1 MEGRMVNHGQAGLYL
16 RFQADIWVEV
26 DPLEGVVTAVVVDQR
41 SMEHAVAV
49 VNSAGA
55 EIHGGDRA
63 DAEQYAAGE
72 WPSWDYR

>member
-1 MEGRMVNHGQAGLYL
+1 V
-16 RFQADIWVEV
+16 
-26 DPLEGVVTAVVVDQR
+26 EGVVTAVVVDQR

-55 EIHGGDRA
+55 EIHGGDRG